1 MISLAEGNIGK
12 VNMQGKEIIGINGTA
27 DVTSKSELRELTN
40 GSYTLGFFGSAA
52 QEVAGTVRFDSSF
65 NKASLTKDGKFEI
78 GFGGQRGE
86 IKK

>member
-27 DVTSKSELRELTN
+27 DVTSKSALHEFTN

-52 QEVAGTVRFDSSF
+52 QEVAGTVRFDPSIKSG
-65 NKASLTKDGKFEI
+65 LTKDGKFEI